1 MNMGNLQE
9 ERERG
14 NCNLKLSSGDRE
26 HLARWFLKKM
36 QPKITRDQS
45 QCSHEIK
52 KRYRKYIFYWGRALE
67 KLFIKYLIVTHYVL
81 ASISIACI
89 LRETEL
95 THFLW
100 NTNSQT
106 AINSFSLFY
115 LSLQFFPWWGRASG
129 TTVGPPSGPR
139 LGPGERSR
147 SIDWQVESEEI
158 APSWL

>member
-45 QCSHEIK
+45 QRSHEIK
-52 KRYRKYIFYWGRALE
+52 KGIENIFFIE
-67 KLFIKYLIVTHYVL
+67 VEPSKLFIKYLIVTHYVL

-95 THFLW
+95 THFL
-100 NTNSQT
+100 
-106 AINSFSLFY
+106 
-115 LSLQFFPWWGRASG
+115 
-129 TTVGPPSGPR
+129 
-139 LGPGERSR
+139 
-147 SIDWQVESEEI
+147 
-158 APSWL
+158 